1 MKIDGP
7 VFEKWAL
14 GYLIDTIYLR
24 DLWMHRVDA
33 AHVTGRDLV
42 LAQDHDGRIVAD
54 VVAEWARRHGQP
66 FTLTLTGRAGPEA
79 PSPPQ
84 MAGAGRVRRTRRGG
98 VLPRACRPCRGHRP
112 AENDR
117 PILIGPM
124 RLTY

>member
-66 FTLTLTGRAGPEA
+66 FTLTLTGRAGGSFTSADGGGQGESVELDAWSSAACLQAVPR
-79 PSPPQ
+79 PP
-84 MAGAGRVRRTRRGG
+84 
-98 VLPRACRPCRGHRP
+98 AC
-112 AENDR
+112 
-117 PILIGPM
+117 
-124 RLTY
+124 